1 MKFKKVLV
9 TGHAGFIGSHLTK
22 KLLKEGYQVIGVDNY
37 NNYYNPEW
45 KKENVKEFLT
55 NKNFNEQKL
64 DIVDYQKLKIIFEEN
79 EFDLVVHLAARAG
92 IRPSLINPLLYE
104 EVNVKGTLNLLELAR
119 KHQVK
124 QFIFGSSSSVYGNQ
138 EKVPFAEDD
147 PANQPVSPY
156 AATKKSG
163 EMLCYTYSYLH
174 DIKMTVLRFFTV
186 YGPKGR
192 PDMAPYLFTEKIL
205 TGKTITRFGDGS
217 TSRDY
222 TYIDDAVAGI
232 MTAIDK
238 PFKFEI
244 FNLGNN
250 RPVSLNDFIA
260 LIEKITGKKAKIM
273 EQPRHPAD
281 VKQTYAEI
289 QKAKKLL
296 NWQPTTPLEEG
307 LKKFVEWY
315 KANRLK
321 LN

>member
-22 KLLKEGYQVIGVDNY
+22 RLLNEGCQVIGVDNY